1 VTPRETNKLNQE
13 LYVFH
18 RAGLVK
24 SFHVREANKA
34 SDYMAVEKLVH
45 NMRSKESILRDLSV
59 YMKSRK
65 DPNGIDVHA
74 YVAEVLGRIVG
85 IAIIRQEAD
94 IEFLR
99 SSYNI
104 EDFILYTHHKREEHG
119 HINHFAIIPI
129 FTFLT
134 KYFIREILRKSN
146 KTCLYYPIYPEYA
159 PNDVIIV
166 NNLKY
171 TFFLPS

>member
-1 VTPRETNKLNQE
+1 MTPRETNKLNQE

-85 IAIIRQEAD
+85 IAIVRQEAD
-94 IEFLR
+94 IEYLR

-159 PNDVIIV
+159 PNDVIIM
-166 NNLKY
+166 NNL
-171 TFFLPS
+171 